1 MISDQAKSPI
11 IFSPL
16 ELLWLSTLPY
26 AIFICVIN
34 LSNSVENLS
43 RILIGFALNL
53 LSSIN
58 IFPFDHV
65 EAIDCIFILLLSLST
80 YK

>member
-1 MISDQAKSPI
+1 ML
-11 IFSPL
+11 F
-16 ELLWLSTLPY
+16 
-26 AIFICVIN
+26 FICVIS

-58 IFPFDHV
+58 IFLFDYV
-65 EAIDCIFILLLSLST
+65 EAVDFIFILFQSIAIYPVKEQCPT
-80 YK
+80 YTRCCMNSSGI

>member
-1 MISDQAKSPI
+1 ML
-11 IFSPL
+11 F
-16 ELLWLSTLPY
+16 
-26 AIFICVIN
+26 FICVIS

-58 IFPFDHV
+58 IFLFDYV
-65 EAIDCIFILLLSLST
+65 EAVDCIFILLLSLST

>member
-1 MISDQAKSPI
+1 ML
-11 IFSPL
+11 F
-16 ELLWLSTLPY
+16 
-26 AIFICVIN
+26 FICVIS
-34 LSNSVENLS
+34 LSNSGENLP

-58 IFPFDHV
+58 SFPFDHV
-65 EAIDCIFILLLSLST
+65 EAVDCIFILLLSLST

>member
-1 MISDQAKSPI
+1 MLFFIRVIS
-11 IFSPL
+11 
-16 ELLWLSTLPY
+16 
-26 AIFICVIN
+26 

-58 IFPFDHV
+58 IFLFDYV
-65 EAIDCIFILLLSLST
+65 EAVDCIFILLLSLST